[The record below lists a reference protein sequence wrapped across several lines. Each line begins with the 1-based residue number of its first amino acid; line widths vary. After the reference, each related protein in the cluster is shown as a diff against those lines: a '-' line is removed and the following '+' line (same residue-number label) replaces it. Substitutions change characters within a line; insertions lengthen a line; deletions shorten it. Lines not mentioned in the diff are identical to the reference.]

1 MSEEI
6 TCGCCKS
13 FPKACGECG
22 ARPAPVAGPDA
33 VHSALHLW
41 RTELRLA
48 NSGRLKLFT
57 QYLCDT
63 CFERIVFDE

>member
-13 FPKACGECG
+13 FPKACSECG

-33 VHSALHLW
+33 VHSALNRW
-41 RTELRLA
+41 RLHGLPSE
-48 NSGRLKLFT
+48 
-57 QYLCDT
+57 YLCDR
-63 CFERIVFDE
+63 CFTLRLV